1 MKQKYVVRI
10 RPNGEFTT
18 EPVGEDLLSDPQRLV
33 GGYIETMNRCDML
46 PGKATMI
53 ANDEARIRDYPY
65 NPVASLVSGYKIFG
79 DAVIVRKTP
88 DDIAGFTN
96 KIYLERYLVEPLKYR
111 LAQMRGEEQC

>member
-1 MKQKYVVRI
+1 MKQKYVVSI

-33 GGYIETMNRCDML
+33 GGYIETMNRCDKL

-79 DAVIVRKTP
+79 DAKTP